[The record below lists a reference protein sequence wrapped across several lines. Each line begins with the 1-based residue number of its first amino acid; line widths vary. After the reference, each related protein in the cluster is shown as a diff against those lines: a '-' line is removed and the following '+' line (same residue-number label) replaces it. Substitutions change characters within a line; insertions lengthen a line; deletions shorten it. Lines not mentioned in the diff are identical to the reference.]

1 MSKNF
6 RDSVAPT
13 PLDGD
18 VAASRNMVFPTYVTM
33 PHSVEVKPFEHNYGD
48 LPENFDP
55 SRPAFQ
61 LGH

>member
-1 MSKNF
+1 M
-6 RDSVAPT
+6 APT